1 MAFNTPNGY
10 FQGFGAKIA
19 IHPDHIGFI
28 CGARFATLSD
38 IGRGTHTRIVVSD
51 GDNNVKVLTIGGRS
65 VADVTAAYER
75 LMHVAREAEAR
86 TPRVAGWSPA
96 MTMLNIMPLQ
106 GFEHR
111 VEIDKDDVGMVL
123 GTKGATLRKLGND
136 TWTWVKF
143 FKGTDAKAPTFSI
156 RGFLHEDVEKAR
168 MRMLSIAQES
178 YNRRTGGVR
187 HHNHRA
193 PQPMMMGD
201 KATFQMAPVPK
212 SKRVSFK
219 EESKTNTPQSP
230 PFPPFQRQP
239 RSMPVMP
246 QSPTYAPTSPHTP
259 RTPPSA

>member
-1 MAFNTPNGY
+1 MAFNTPTGY
-10 FQGFGAKIA
+10 FQGFGAKIG

-51 GDNNVKVLTIGGRS
+51 GENNVKVLTIGGRS

-143 FKGTDAKAPTFSI
+143 FKGTDATGPTFSI

-187 HHNHRA
+187 HNKR
-193 PQPMMMGD
+193 QRMMMSLSE
-201 KATFQMAPVPK
+201 KATFRMAPVPE
-212 SKRVSFK
+212 SKKVSFQDRQQP
-219 EESKTNTPQSP
+219 SSGAP
-230 PFPPFQRQP
+230 PYSATYAPT
-239 RSMPVMP
+239 
-246 QSPTYAPTSPHTP
+246 SPTYTPTSPHTP

>member
-1 MAFNTPNGY
+1 MAFNTSNGY

-51 GDNNVKVLTIGGRS
+51 GENNVKVLTIGGRS

-86 TPRVAGWSPA
+86 KPRVAGWSPA

-111 VEIDKDDVGMVL
+111 VEIYKDDVGMVL

-143 FKGTDAKAPTFSI
+143 FKGTDATGPTFSI
-156 RGFLHEDVEKAR
+156 RGFLREDVEKAR
-168 MRMLSIAQES
+168 TRMLSIAQES

-201 KATFQMAPVPK
+201 KATFRMAPVPE
-212 SKRVSFK
+212 SKKVSFQDRQQP
-219 EESKTNTPQSP
+219 SSGAP
-230 PFPPFQRQP
+230 PY
-239 RSMPVMP
+239 
-246 QSPTYAPTSPHTP
+246 SPTYNPLPRSPTYTPSSPHTP
-259 RTPPSA
+259 HTPPSA